1 MLAPAAMPAAGYAE
15 ATLKAALVA
24 AILAILAKIFFI
36 IITLKLIYIM
46 QISIYKQ
53 HRLDERNMYK

>member
-1 MLAPAAMPAAGYAE
+1 MPTPGYAE

-36 IITLKLIYIM
+36 VITPKLIYIM

-53 HRLDERNMYK
+53 HQLYYRNYV

>member
-1 MLAPAAMPAAGYAE
+1 MPAPGYAE
-15 ATLKAALVA
+15 ATLKVALVA

-36 IITLKLIYIM
+36 VITLKLIYIM

-53 HRLDERNMYK
+53 HQLYDRNMYK